1 MPIIELNFPAYTVMP
16 RIVCS
21 EVPKKKFIVL
31 NMRRLKFDDGPHLP
45 RHFRSSLT
53 RVTHNIG
60 LLGKPTVQIL
70 IFTPVLTRFLYKAVL
85 IQESGI
91 RVCNPQPLLFF
102 ENFLL
107 EYSVRLHFVSV
118 SEIPVQIDAEMILCE
133 GVEERGFFQWLL
145 F

>member
-1 MPIIELNFPAYTVMP
+1 MISTGSA
-16 RIVCS
+16 
-21 EVPKKKFIVL
+21 
-31 NMRRLKFDDGPHLP
+31 LP
-45 RHFRSSLT
+45 RKTYSSDSDLYLC
-53 RVTHNIG
+53 VT
-60 LLGKPTVQIL
+60 
-70 IFTPVLTRFLYKAVL
+70 FLTRFLYKAVL

-133 GVEERGFFQWLL
+133 GVEECGFFEL
-145 F
+145 FFF